1 MEGGQ
6 LGACLPSFLVPDH
19 YAFPLPLPP
28 PLQLPSSQPN
38 NKPFQMP
45 FDDDQEEAG
54 NHAGMFS
61 SSDHCGLYP
70 LQSLPFGSSCSGGA
84 RGAAACGGK
93 PTAVGFMPSCSAVG
107 AEEVR

>member
-1 MEGGQ
+1 MRYQ
-6 LGACLPSFLVPDH
+6 WSFLVPDH
-19 YAFPLPLPP
+19 YAFPLPLP

-45 FDDDQEEAG
+45 FDDVQEEAG
-54 NHAGMFS
+54 NHAGMLS

-70 LQSLPFGSSCSGGA
+70 LQSLPF
-84 RGAAACGGK
+84 GGK